1 MWKYRVV
8 ISHTDQTYL
17 SPMSL
22 TDQMCHQLVGTIGLG
37 KVTTYND
44 QIIFVIEL

>member
-22 TDQMCHQLVGTIGLG
+22 TDQMCHQLVGTIGLTWQG
-37 KVTTYND
+37 YNL
-44 QIIFVIEL
+44 Q